1 MLDENIYLT
10 YTRRKLGL
18 TMHSQ
23 TKLLFHQLGKG
34 FQEFQTIS
42 KLVSGRFQLTENG
55 LLDSRFVW
63 AIYVY
68 PSDDIAWGMSRAAER
83 LSELARKFWESN
95 SSKSY
100 YSYILTLK

>member
-1 MLDENIYLT
+1 MCCLFPQFRNLTCFLSFISVTLVLFVFCFFNLSITVLDENTYLT

-55 LLDSRFVW
+55 LLDSRFV
-63 AIYVY
+63 
-68 PSDDIAWGMSRAAER
+68 
-83 LSELARKFWESN
+83 
-95 SSKSY
+95 
-100 YSYILTLK
+100 

>member
-1 MLDENIYLT
+1 MLSFSSVQEFNLFSILHFCHSRPFFLFYFILNLSITVLDENTYLT

-55 LLDSRFVW
+55 LLDSRFV
-63 AIYVY
+63 
-68 PSDDIAWGMSRAAER
+68 
-83 LSELARKFWESN
+83 
-95 SSKSY
+95 
-100 YSYILTLK
+100 

>member
-1 MLDENIYLT
+1 MCCLFPQFRNLTCFLSFISVTRDPFFFLYFILNLSITVLDENIYLT

-55 LLDSRFVW
+55 LLDSRFV
-63 AIYVY
+63 
-68 PSDDIAWGMSRAAER
+68 
-83 LSELARKFWESN
+83 
-95 SSKSY
+95 
-100 YSYILTLK
+100 